1 MKKRLVF
8 IAIMFFA
15 FAMKSQE
22 LNPVKW
28 TFKTESL
35 GKNEYYLVATA
46 ILEPGWWTYS
56 QFIKE
61 GGPIPTSFHFTENKN
76 ISLIGL
82 VSETGTKVK
91 EGIEPMF
98 DLFLKEFGET
108 AVFKQRV
115 KVLNGKQTIEGYVE
129 YMCCDNEQCL
139 PPKQVKFL
147 IAF

>member
-1 MKKRLVF
+1 MKKLFFF
-8 IAIMFFA
+8 IAIMYLA
-15 FAMKSQE
+15 FSTQAQD

-28 TFKTESL
+28 TFTTESL
-35 GKNEYYLVATA
+35 GKKEYNLVCTATIA
-46 ILEPGWWTYS
+46 PGWWTYS

-61 GGPIPTSFHFTENKN
+61 GGPIPTTFHFNENKN
-76 ISLIGL
+76 IALIGV

-108 AVFKQRV
+108 AVFKQKV
-115 KVLNGKQTIEGYVE
+115 KVLSGKQTIEGYVE
-129 YMCCDNEQCL
+129 YMCCDDQQCL
-139 PPKQVKFL
+139 PPKQEKFL